1 MNSRIRNLYCP
12 VQSFGTSCC
21 QCINYHNQIRGCL
34 IYYSPYNFCRLHPGL
49 CHHSRN
55 DRTYNPA
62 SAFPHCIPSI
72 FLHNMSGNIQLIHHI
87 RSQCIRCHFTIAK
100 AYNKY
105 RISFFLIFFR
115 IFHIFFQKTCQC
127 LRYFPVIP
135 FICSCHI
142 RRFQCQIC
150 SHRFS
155 HRLRPIFRF
164 NPDRCDL
171 NLLFF
176 IILLFQ
182 NDT

>member
-1 MNSRIRNLYCP
+1 
-12 VQSFGTSCC
+12 
-21 QCINYHNQIRGCL
+21 
-34 IYYSPYNFCRLHPGL
+34 
-49 CHHSRN
+49 
-55 DRTYNPA
+55 
-62 SAFPHCIPSI
+62 
-72 FLHNMSGNIQLIHHI
+72 MSGNIQLIHHI

-182 NDT
+182 NDTWYLHMIRFKPFFLFHRKIRPYLILLHHHFYPSFLKLMLVFPIFSEICIDRFQFMP